1 MREVK
6 RSALVGKPA
15 AELFA
20 LINDIESYPQF
31 LPWCTHAR
39 VQSRSQQ
46 EIVATLGIR
55 RGALH
60 GEFTTRNTLEPE
72 RSIRMQ
78 LVSGPFRTLQG
89 EWRLLPIVSNGC
101 RVELTMRFAIRN
113 TLTALIFEL
122 QVADIICSLL
132 DAFVASDRG
141 QPSGLRAT

>member
-1 MREVK
+1 MGQCRKREVK
-6 RSALVGKPA
+6 RSALAGKPA

-20 LINDIESYPQF
+20 LINGIERHPQF

-89 EWRLLPIVSNGC
+89 EWRLLAHESNSC
-101 RVELTMRFAIRN
+101 PQDLNLRFAFRQPAPPPLVSLQIG
-113 TLTALIFEL
+113 ALNG
-122 QVADIICSLL
+122 ALL
-132 DAFVASDRG
+132 DVPPGAAAA
-141 QPSGLRAT
+141 P